1 MIFKIIQIPIL
12 PIALSQSLERERERE
27 RGVNANEHDPKLQD
41 SKQCSCSWQQVSK
54 LLKSLK
60 QNFKKL

>member
-12 PIALSQSLERERERE
+12 PIALSQSLERERE

>member
-12 PIALSQSLERERERE
+12 PIALSQSLERE